1 MDARSVPPARA
12 EGPGPGLGLS
22 CSLGGRGG
30 GCRVATP
37 VVADGLVV
45 AGLPDIGAGH
55 RAVHVV
61 AQQVLLMLRPVPLHD
76 HRGPGVPGREDAAR
90 RRGHHC
96 RDRHT
101 GPAASGPGAT
111 PGAHS
116 PLVYRAGGFGEV
128 WTTRTEQRRGPRRHQ
143 AVLVLCPKVPA
154 WLPKKEAP
162 SQSLPP
168 PPALVQTLQRAPPVT
183 HVLS

>member
-22 CSLGGRGG
+22 CSFGGRGG

-90 RRGHHC
+90 RRGYHC
-96 RDRHT
+96 RDRRT

-116 PLVYRAGGFGEV
+116 PLVYRAGGFS
-128 WTTRTEQRRGPRRHQ
+128 T
-143 AVLVLCPKVPA
+143 L
-154 WLPKKEAP
+154 
-162 SQSLPP
+162 SQSASLAPQERSP
-168 PPALVQTLQRAPPVT
+168 ITESPTPTSPGPDPPACSSSNTRAFLTGV
-183 HVLS
+183 